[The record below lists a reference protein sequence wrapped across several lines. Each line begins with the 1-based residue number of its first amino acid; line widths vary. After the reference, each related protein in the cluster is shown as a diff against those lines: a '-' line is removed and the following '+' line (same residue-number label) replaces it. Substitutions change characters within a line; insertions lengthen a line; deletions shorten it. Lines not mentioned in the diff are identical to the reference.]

1 VAHHAAIQDRAAAA
15 HEGHAMKLKIGL
27 LIGLLLA
34 GANAMACYTV
44 YDANSRVVYRGPD
57 APVDMSQ
64 PLREALAARFP
75 GGGASMVF
83 DQGAACTPVAIAQVA
98 RSNVPTVP
106 ANTIRME
113 RTGRQISPSSPAPS
127 PSSAAPLL
135 TDRQTAQRQ
144 NLPYTVMSGD
154 VVMVPGYAAARADLP
169 HFTVVPT
176 DTAVART
183 AMPPTASM
191 GAGPARAQTVITEMR
206 NPAVTIT
213 EQGGNVSVQRY

>member
-1 VAHHAAIQDRAAAA
+1 
-15 HEGHAMKLKIGL
+15 MKLKIGL

-44 YDANSRVVYRGPD
+44 YDASSRVVYRGSD

-64 PLREALAARFP
+64 PLREALASRFA
-75 GGGASMVF
+75 GGASMVF

-113 RTGRQISPSSPAPS
+113 RTGRQISPSSAAPAPS

-144 NLPYTVMSGD
+144 HLPYTVMSGD

-169 HFTVVPT
+169 NFTVVPA

-206 NPAVTIT
+206 NPPMTIT

>member
-1 VAHHAAIQDRAAAA
+1 
-15 HEGHAMKLKIGL
+15 MKLKLGL

-44 YDANSRVVYRGPD
+44 YDANNRVVYRGPD
-57 APVDMSQ
+57 APVDMSL
-64 PLREALAARFP
+64 PLREALAGRFA
-75 GGGASMVF
+75 GGASMVF

-98 RSNVPTVP
+98 RTAVPTVP

-113 RTGRQISPSSPAPS
+113 RTGRQIS

-169 HFTVVPT
+169 HFTVIPA

-191 GAGPARAQTVITEMR
+191 GAGPAVRAQTVITEMR
-206 NPAVTIT
+206 NPPVTII